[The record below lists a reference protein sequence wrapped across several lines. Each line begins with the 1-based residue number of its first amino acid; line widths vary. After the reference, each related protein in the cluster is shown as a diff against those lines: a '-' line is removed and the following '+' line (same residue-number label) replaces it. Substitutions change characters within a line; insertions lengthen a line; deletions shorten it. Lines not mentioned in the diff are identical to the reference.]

1 MQSIPEGFHLGG
13 THLCE
18 LTDLLQRPGKIW
30 PFGAPHAWEVM
41 PGCHSVLLG
50 PRHHSPC

>member
-1 MQSIPEGFHLGG
+1 MKNIPEGLHLGG

-18 LTDLLQRPGKIW
+18 LTDLLLLGKIC

-41 PGCHSVLLG
+41 PVCHNALLG
-50 PRHHSPC
+50 SRHHSSG

>member
-1 MQSIPEGFHLGG
+1 MQTIPEGSHLGG

-18 LTDLLQRPGKIW
+18 LTDLLLLLGKIC

-41 PGCHSVLLG
+41 PGCHSVLG
-50 PRHHSPC
+50 SRHHSPG